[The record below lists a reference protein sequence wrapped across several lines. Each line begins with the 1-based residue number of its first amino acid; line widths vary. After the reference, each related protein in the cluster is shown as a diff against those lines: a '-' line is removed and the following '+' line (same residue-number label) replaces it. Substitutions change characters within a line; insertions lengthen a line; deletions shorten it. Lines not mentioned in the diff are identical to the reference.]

1 MPGRP
6 STPPQGAVTTHNT
19 SHTLRGCPHRRHAD
33 VEFTGRDQACET
45 LPDTPAFGPHNG
57 LFRGEITVHA
67 EESAPSSEIWPACPW
82 QVPSRHAVSSRT
94 PIREPLHF
102 SQVSCGYRVK
112 PQSHALSSQT
122 FSGEEPSKLPPK
134 KKEAPALLAP
144 SATLDGTS
152 VRGAQKWEPGPRR
165 GQSVA
170 PAPRTLRGRP
180 PAPPTGS
187 VLTQRLP
194 REGRVAAG
202 SSRETP

>member
-122 FSGEEPSKLPPK
+122 FSGEEPSKLPQK
-134 KKEAPALLAP
+134 RRRLQLCWRHQRHLTARLYVVHR
-144 SATLDGTS
+144 SGN
-152 VRGAQKWEPGPRR
+152 RGPGGGRAWPPLPGP
-165 GQSVA
+165 
-170 PAPRTLRGRP
+170 
-180 PAPPTGS
+180 
-187 VLTQRLP
+187 
-194 REGRVAAG
+194 
-202 SSRETP
+202 